1 MFGTRWPKKAEF
13 SQWKLTEVMV
23 SYIMELQ
30 KQDQKETRQIIQFKS
45 SLQAVVN
52 CTLNDFQGKL
62 SSCDMNMLCLKIQ
75 ETCSS
80 HKAETDLPLQIFLV
94 NVSIQKPVDIC
105 KFIFRWLKIKT
116 KKSIFIHILKTKR
129 YMRLFI

>member
-1 MFGTRWPKKAEF
+1 M
-13 SQWKLTEVMV
+13 EVMV

-30 KQDQKETRQIIQFKS
+30 KQDQKETRLIIQFKS

-52 CTLNDFQGKL
+52 CTLNDFHGKL

-80 HKAETDLPLQIFLV
+80 HRAETYLPL
-94 NVSIQKPVDIC
+94 
-105 KFIFRWLKIKT
+105 
-116 KKSIFIHILKTKR
+116 
-129 YMRLFI
+129 